1 MYEEWLAGM
10 KEKYPP
16 EKAAMLQTA
25 WEFAEHA
32 HANQQRM
39 SGDSYVVHPINVAKI
54 LFDLDMDADTV
65 IAALLHDVL
74 EDTEA
79 NYDQLSKTFGA
90 DIAQL
95 VEGVTKLGQLKY
107 TTREERQA
115 ESLRKMLLAMAKD
128 LRVILIK
135 LADRLHN
142 MRTLNFLPP
151 EKRTRIAQETL
162 EIYAAIAHR
171 LGINRIKN
179 ELEDLSFAYL
189 EPEEYALLQKK
200 ADEER
205 QERADYLKVAM
216 ETIKARM
223 DELGIKGEIYG
234 RPKELYSIYRKMKSQ
249 NKTFEEIYD
258 LTAVRILV
266 DTVKDCYGVLGIV
279 HTIWKPIP
287 GRFKDYIAV
296 PKQNLYQ
303 SLHTTVIGEKGT
315 PFEVQIRTYD
325 MHKTA
330 EYGIAAHWKYKQEG
344 PNGIKNEMDSELT
357 WLRQLLE
364 WQSDTKD
371 PHEFLDSLKID
382 LFSDTVFVFTP
393 KGDVIDLATGAT
405 PLDFAYSIHSAV
417 GHRCVGAKINGR
429 IVTLD
434 TKLKTG
440 DIVEI
445 LTSSTAHGPSR
456 DWLNIV
462 ATQQAKSKIRQW
474 FKREMKEENIIK
486 GRDMLEREMKRQ
498 GYSPSQLLKPE
509 WLDSLYKKFSLTSVE
524 DLYAFIGYGGQT
536 TNQVINRLAGEY
548 RKENKQRIKEEAQKK
563 AQEQPGKYTSSFGIL
578 VKGEANM
585 VVRFAKCCNPVPG
598 DEIVGYI
605 TRGRG
610 VSVHHAECRNLVEIA
625 AQGGPLIEVEW
636 AEKVQHAY
644 SAHVQITAS
653 ESPGLVMHVSQ
664 VLLNLNINMT
674 AINARV
680 DKNKDA
686 VINIA
691 IDIMDTQQLD
701 KIIKQLKKLPMVKE
715 VFRTHAQ

>member
-1 MYEEWLAGM
+1 MHEDWLAQM
-10 KEKYPP
+10 KEKYSP
-16 EKAAMLQTA
+16 EKGKLIQTA
-25 WEFAEHA
+25 WEFAEKA
-32 HANQQRM
+32 HANQTRM
-39 SGDSYVVHPINVAKI
+39 SGEPYFVHPIHVAKI
-54 LFDLDMDADTV
+54 LFDLDMDPDTIV
-65 IAALLHDVL
+65 AALLHDVL
-74 EDTEA
+74 EDTEITF
-79 NYDQLSKTFGA
+79 DLLQKTFGT

-95 VEGVTKLGQLKY
+95 VEGVTKLGQLRY

-115 ESLRKMLLAMAKD
+115 ESLRKMLLAMSKD

-142 MRTLNFLPP
+142 MRTLGFLPE
-151 EKRTRIAQETL
+151 EKRHRIAQETL

-171 LGINRIKN
+171 LGIYKLKN
-179 ELEDLSFAYL
+179 ELEDLAFSFL
-189 EPEEYALLQKK
+189 EPEAYEHLRKK

-205 QERADYLKVAM
+205 EERADYLKYAM
-216 ETIKARM
+216 EAIKKRM
-223 DELGIKGEIYG
+223 EELGIKGEISG
-234 RPKELYSIYRKMKSQ
+234 RPKELYSIYRKMKNQ
-249 NKTFEEIYD
+249 DKTFEEIYD
-258 LTAVRILV
+258 MTAVRILV
-266 DTVKDCYGVLGIV
+266 DSVKDCYGVLGIV

-315 PFEVQIRTYD
+315 PFEVQIRTYE
-325 MHKTA
+325 MHRTA
-330 EYGIAAHWKYKQEG
+330 EYGIAAHWKYKLGGAGNQE
-344 PNGIKNEMDSELT
+344 EMESELT

-371 PHEFLDSLKID
+371 PSEFLDSLKID

-405 PLDFAYSIHSAV
+405 PLDFAYTIHSAV

-429 IVTLD
+429 IVPLD
-434 TKLKTG
+434 YKLKTG

-474 FKREMKEENIIK
+474 FKREMKEENIEK
-486 GRDMLEREMKRQ
+486 GRDMLEHEIKRQ
-498 GYSPSQLLKPE
+498 GYTTTQLLKQE
-509 WLDSLYKKFSLTSVE
+509 WLDGIFKKYSLSSVE

-536 TNQVINRLAGEY
+536 TAQVINRLVGEY
-548 RKENKQRIKEEAQKK
+548 KKENKQRIKEEAKK
-563 AQEQPGKYTSSFGIL
+563 AAQSQPGKYTSSYGIL

-598 DEIVGYI
+598 DEIIGYI

-610 VSVHHAECRNLVEIA
+610 VSVHHADCQNLAEIA

-636 AEKVQHAY
+636 AERVKQNY
-644 SAHVQITAS
+644 NAHVQIVAQ

-664 VLLNLNINMT
+664 VLLNLGINMT

-680 DKNKDA
+680 DKNKD
-686 VINIA
+686 VNIHIA

-701 KIIKQLKKLPMVKE
+701 KVIKQLKKLPLVKE
-715 VFRTHAQ
+715 VYRTHAV